1 MKKDSA
7 PVNKQEAQMQKLEKE
22 AKAAKRKWLLIMF
35 LIMAAFI
42 GIAVGVS
49 LWEFKYAP
57 YAFIFAIVTVAITGK
72 LCMAQLGKVLEKQRN
87 EREKLDT
94 SGEFARFN
102 LK

>member
-1 MKKDSA
+1 MANEQK
-7 PVNKQEAQMQKLEKE
+7 PVSKQEAQMLKIEQDTKK
-22 AKAAKRKWLLIMF
+22 AKRKWVLIML

-42 GIAVGVS
+42 GVSVGVS
-49 LWEFKYAP
+49 VIFGLKVAP

-94 SGEFARFN
+94 GGDFARFK
-102 LK
+102 L